1 MAGRG
6 FIAVGVVVLVSAGTG
21 RAADNALPAK
31 ARAVLEKAETLDVYS
46 LDPDTE
52 RDVTEERPKT
62 GFRGWK
68 ILGKTTVQDADA
80 RKALL
85 SALDKAVAGAP
96 PRSKK
101 CFEPRHGVRAT
112 AGGRRWTSSSASLAR
127 KSRCG
132 RTAAW
137 TWRGRPGSPTVPSRR
152 STRCSRTP
160 RCPSRAS
167 PRSRSRRTRRRICTQ
182 RTQPG
187 TAGGEIRHRTP
198 ECTAH
203 EPQSVFE

>member
-112 AGGRRWTSSSASLAR
+112 AGGKTVDLVICFACSEVQVWSDGGVDLEGSARIADSAQPAFDKVLSDAKVPLPG
-127 KSRCG
+127 KSK
-132 RTAAW
+132 
-137 TWRGRPGSPTVPSRR
+137 
-152 STRCSRTP
+152 
-160 RCPSRAS
+160 
-167 PRSRSRRTRRRICTQ
+167 
-182 RTQPG
+182 
-187 TAGGEIRHRTP
+187 E
-198 ECTAH
+198 
-203 EPQSVFE
+203 